1 MVSSATSLPDNY
13 PALFLRFPCLKHFCI
28 RRSEVWGLASLACP
42 PPSPPEAYLIDL
54 IICCLIF
61 FVVCSINTAEGIWGP
76 EITINKSTAIPDGK
90 RKELLEHALL
100 FIAKM
105 IFTWAT
111 LKKYMKSSQLKIRFK
126 PVVRSAPTRAYML
139 ACTQTR
145 THTRNSLKLSFCLS
159 HSQDSYVPSVCL
171 L

>member
-1 MVSSATSLPDNY
+1 MFKKKRISYNHSWEKKA
-13 PALFLRFPCLKHFCI
+13 CI
-28 RRSEVWGLASLACP
+28 FQRQENKVLCEISH
-42 PPSPPEAYLIDL
+42 DL

-61 FVVCSINTAEGIWGP
+61 FVVCSTNTAEGIWGP

-100 FIAKM
+100 FIAKI
-105 IFTWAT
+105 IFSWAT

-126 PVVRSAPTRAYML
+126 PVVRSAPARAHML

-145 THTRNSLKLSFCLS
+145 THTRSSLKLSFCLS

-171 L
+171 PWG